1 MNTTHTTPAP
11 AAHTPLTWR
20 TVLTTAKG
28 AGSARL
34 DIVSDGAAYSPFFI
48 AGDILPEDA
57 ELIARA
63 VNNYADLLAALE
75 NAKKQFDS
83 IAAGLALKHTVSI
96 SSVQNCAAQARAAIS
111 RAKGVQS

>member
-1 MNTTHTTPAP
+1 MKTTTQPATHTPGP
-11 AAHTPLTWR
+11 WR
-20 TVLTTAKG
+20 TVPTTAKG

-34 DIVSDGAAYSPFFI
+34 DIVSDGAAYSPSFV

-75 NAKKQFDS
+75 AVT
-83 IAAGLALKHTVSI
+83 ALAYELAMKSPTLTPAVDRI
-96 SSVQNCAAQARAAIS
+96 IPQARAAIS
-111 RAKGVQS
+111 SAKG